1 MLSYESLRIYFKNM
15 LEKGIKGQEEIT
27 VNENNTAEALGS
39 GSLAVFATP
48 AMIALMEKTARL
60 SVAPYLE
67 EGQST
72 VGTRLEVSHVAA
84 SPIGAHIH
92 AESTLVEIDRRMLT
106 FEVKAYADG
115 ELIGEG
121 RHQRCIIYAERF
133 MEKALAKQKKA

>member
-1 MLSYESLRIYFKNM
+1 MEL
-15 LEKGIKGQEEIT
+15 GIKGTAET
-27 VNENNTAEALGS
+27 VVVYENTAAGAGS
-39 GSLAVFATP
+39 GALEVFSTP
-48 AMIALMEKTARL
+48 SMIALMEKASREL
-60 SVAPYLE
+60 VQPYLE

>member
-1 MLSYESLRIYFKNM
+1 MEL
-15 LEKGIKGQEEIT
+15 GIKGAAET
-27 VNENNTAEALGS
+27 VVVYENTAAAVGS
-39 GSLAVFATP
+39 GALEVFSTP
-48 AMIALMEKTARL
+48 SMIVLMEKASREL
-60 SVAPYLE
+60 VQPYLE

-84 SPIGAHIH
+84 SPIGAHIR